1 VSDLYRG
8 RFGEAEVAARF
19 SDRARLQAMLDFEA
33 ALADAEA
40 EAGVVPHSCVT
51 AVRAAARAEHYDLET
66 VSKEAAVA
74 GNAAIPLVRHLTA
87 RVAAADAEAAR
98 YVHWGATSQ
107 DVLDTALVLQ
117 LRAAIPEV
125 LRHLARAAEA
135 AAEHAE
141 RHADTPMA
149 GRTWLQQATPVTF
162 GLKAAGWLEALERAH
177 DRIQAALADAVVLQ
191 LGGASGTL
199 AALGTQGPAVAR
211 ALGVRLDLPVP
222 DLPWHAHRDRL
233 AHLAGTLGVAVGT
246 LGKIARDVSL
256 LAQTEVGEAHEA
268 AAEGRGGSSTMPH
281 KRNPVG
287 AAVVLAAAIRA
298 PGLVATFLAAMP
310 QEHERG
316 LGGWPAEWETLPE
329 LVLLTAGAARAMA
342 DCLQGLVVDTA
353 RMRANLDLTH
363 GLVMAEAISMALAV
377 PMGKEPAHRA
387 VEAASQR
394 ALASSRPLAEVL
406 AEDPSITRHL
416 SPSDIAARLRPE
428 SYLGAAGEFVR
439 QVLARHRGRGS
450 KHA

>member
-1 VSDLYRG
+1 VSDLHRG
-8 RFGEAEVAARF
+8 LFGEAEVAARF

-33 ALADAEA
+33 ALAEAEA
-40 EAGVVPHSCVT
+40 EAGVVPYSCVA
-51 AVRAAARAEHYDLET
+51 AVRAAARAEHYDLDAIAT
-66 VSKEAAVA
+66 EAAHA
-74 GNAAIPLVRHLTA
+74 GNVAIPLVRHLTA
-87 RVAAADAEAAR
+87 RVAATDPEAAR

-117 LRAAIPEV
+117 LRGAVPEI

-135 AAEHAE
+135 AAGHAE

-162 GLKAAGWLEALERAH
+162 GLKAAGWLDAVARAQ
-177 DRIQAALADAVVLQ
+177 DRVEAALAEALVLQ

-199 AALGTQGPAVAR
+199 AALGTHGPEIAR
-211 ALGVRLDLPVP
+211 TLGSRLDLAVP

-233 AHLAGTLGVAVGT
+233 AHLAGALGVAVGT

-268 AAEGRGGSSTMPH
+268 PAEGRGGSSTMPH

-287 AAVVLAAAIRA
+287 AAVALAAAIRA
-298 PGLVATFLAAMP
+298 PGLVGTFLSAMP

-342 DCLQGLVVDTA
+342 DVLEGLVVDPA
-353 RMRANLDLTH
+353 RMRANLDLTQ

-377 PMGKEPAHRA
+377 RMGKEGAHRA

-394 ALASSRPLAEVL
+394 ALATHRPLADVL
-406 AEDPSITRHL
+406 AEDPTITRHL
-416 SPSDIAARLRPE
+416 SPSDLAARLTPE
-428 SYLGAAGEFVR
+428 SYLGAAGELVR